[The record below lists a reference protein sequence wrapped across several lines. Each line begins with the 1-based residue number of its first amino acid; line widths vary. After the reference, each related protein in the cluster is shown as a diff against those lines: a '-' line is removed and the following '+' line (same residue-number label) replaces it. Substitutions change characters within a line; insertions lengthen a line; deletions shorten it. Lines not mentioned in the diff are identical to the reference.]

1 MKRIFSIFLALML
14 VISAVPFLNVEAE
27 AMGMISSDEFYIK
40 YSAGE
45 GKGGSSTEGPFS
57 VKDGA
62 TLKSAEALGFSKEGY
77 EFKKWSIGK
86 PGDVYKPSEGGK
98 TVTATAKWEKISSST
113 SSSGSSSSSSSSSSS
128 TASKERY
135 CVTYYPGE
143 APGKAVKKYYD
154 YGENFSLISCSFKY
168 EDHTFLGWEY
178 SDGRVFD
185 PGTKVSAPNADVSFT
200 AVWGDDGVKDI
211 VTSGSSSSSSS
222 SSSSAPSSSAS
233 SSAPVSSAPSSSAS
247 SSKPVSSSSSS
258 SSKPE
263 PSSSSSSESSE
274 PESSSSSSSVV
285 EEPVEDVF
293 EPINLAFSINGDI
306 PVTKIEFVLKEDIG
320 ANPTINLLPLDG
332 YSVTDEA
339 AAKLIADG
347 DALAAFDISILVDGM
362 AYNGDALGTV
372 IYSLNGTQ
380 ANAEANYKSYVFAM
394 AHTTELAGYSGEY
407 YMTDGELVYLY
418 DPETD
423 FKTAV
428 DNVALVEEDGVYR
441 LVIKDPSGLSAFA
454 YKASESTV
462 VEIKLVPNPSAES
475 ASIDVTSL
483 SPVLLIHL
491 EVGEGKAAAAGVP
504 FWIWIIVG
512 VLVILIAALVVLF
525 IINRKNENNVS
536 SAEKHSASSGSYSGI
551 TGFDDEE

>member
-1 MKRIFSIFLALML
+1 MHWLSWSPELSRRTICRL
-14 VISAVPFLNVEAE
+14 VKN
-27 AMGMISSDEFYIK
+27 G
-40 YSAGE
+40 
-45 GKGGSSTEGPFS
+45 
-57 VKDGA
+57 
-62 TLKSAEALGFSKEGY
+62 
-77 EFKKWSIGK
+77 
-86 PGDVYKPSEGGK
+86 
-98 TVTATAKWEKISSST
+98 
-113 SSSGSSSSSSSSSSS
+113 
-128 TASKERY
+128 
-135 CVTYYPGE
+135 
-143 APGKAVKKYYD
+143 
-154 YGENFSLISCSFKY
+154 
-168 EDHTFLGWEY
+168 
-178 SDGRVFD
+178 
-185 PGTKVSAPNADVSFT
+185 
-200 AVWGDDGVKDI
+200 
-211 VTSGSSSSSSS
+211 
-222 SSSSAPSSSAS
+222 
-233 SSAPVSSAPSSSAS
+233 
-247 SSKPVSSSSSS
+247 
-258 SSKPE
+258 
-263 PSSSSSSESSE
+263 SSSSSSESSE

-320 ANPTINLLPLDG
+320 GNPTINLLPLDG

-372 IYSLNGTQ
+372 VYSLNGTQ

-418 DPETD
+418 NPETD

-525 IINRKNENNVS
+525 IINRKNEKNVS

>member
-14 VISAVPFLNVEAE
+14 VISAVPSLLVEAE
-27 AMGMISSDEFYIK
+27 AFMIPSDEFYIE
-40 YSAGE
+40 YNAGK
-45 GKGGSSTEGPFS
+45 GASGGSSIEGPFS
-57 VKDGA
+57 VEDGA

-77 EFKKWSIGK
+77 EFTKWSIGK
-86 PGDVYKPSEGGK
+86 PGNVYKPSSGGK
-98 TVTATAKWEKISSST
+98 TVTATAQWEKISSST

-143 APGKAVKKYYD
+143 APGKTVKKYYD

-211 VTSGSSSSSSS
+211 VASGSSSS

-247 SSKPVSSSSSS
+247 SSKPASSSSSS
-258 SSKPE
+258 SSKPVS
-263 PSSSSSSESSE
+263 SSSSSSESSE

-320 ANPTINLLPLDG
+320 GNPTINLLPLDG

-372 IYSLNGTQ
+372 VYSLNGTQ

-418 DPETD
+418 NPETD